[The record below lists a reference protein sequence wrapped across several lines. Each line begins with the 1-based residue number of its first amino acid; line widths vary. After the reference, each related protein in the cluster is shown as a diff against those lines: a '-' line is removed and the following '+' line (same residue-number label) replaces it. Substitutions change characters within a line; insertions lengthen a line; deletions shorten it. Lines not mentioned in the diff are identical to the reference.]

1 MVDRIDDGG
10 LAFPG
15 ARAEQVGSLSDYGQT
30 DDDAPTFAEAHHP
43 GMTLRDWF
51 AGQCVGAALG
61 MIERAPMEP
70 YKAMATKRGLKVED
84 GVMSQLAAIMS
95 YEIADAMIAAR
106 KAGA

>member
-1 MVDRIDDGG
+1 MKDNGG
-10 LAFPG
+10 PAFIPAFPTYSPNQM
-15 ARAEQVGSLSDYGQT
+15 AQ
-30 DDDAPTFAEAHHP
+30 
-43 GMTLRDWF
+43 GMSLRDWF

-61 MIERAPMEP
+61 MVERAPMEQ
-70 YKAMATKRGLKVED
+70 YKTMAAKRGLKVEK

>member
-1 MVDRIDDGG
+1 MADIENIDHGG
-10 LAFPG
+10 SAFPCEG
-15 ARAEQVGSLSDYGQT
+15 GVDSGLYSD
-30 DDDAPTFAEAHHP
+30 P
-43 GMTLRDWF
+43 GMSLRDWF

-61 MIERAPMEP
+61 MIERAPMEQ
-70 YKAMATKRGLKVED
+70 YKSMATKRGLKVEK